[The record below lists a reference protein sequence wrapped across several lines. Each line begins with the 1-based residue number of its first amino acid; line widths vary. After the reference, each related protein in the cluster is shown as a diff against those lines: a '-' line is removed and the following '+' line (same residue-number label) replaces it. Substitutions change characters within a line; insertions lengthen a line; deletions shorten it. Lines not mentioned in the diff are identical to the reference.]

1 MSRWTLEHTNAND
14 PVHNQRQRDDILA
27 AAKESLGAVDRIQ
40 RPEPFAGAAATAV
53 DPLQDVVGR
62 TAPVHLSHE
71 VNDTG
76 RYTRKA
82 DGAQCRGIFFRHED
96 VAREISAEAV
106 WQ

>member
-1 MSRWTLEHTNAND
+1 MND

-53 DPLQDVVGR
+53 DPLQDVIGR
-62 TAPVHLSHE
+62 TPPVHLSHE

-76 RYTRKA
+76 RYPQSRWRA
-82 DGAQCRGIFFRHED
+82 VPRHLLRHED
-96 VAREISAEAV
+96 VAREISAEGV
-106 WQ
+106 RQ